1 MSNQHYQHQQQQQ
14 QNQYPLGVINQQPPY
29 PPAPIGINTSYPPN
43 PNTIIYAPAP
53 PSSNPNIPPGLE
65 YLTVVDQLLIE
76 QKVEMLEVFT
86 GWETNN
92 KYAIRNVMGQ
102 NVYFA
107 VEENDCCTRQFCGAA
122 RSFDMKIMDN
132 FRKEIISIRRPFR
145 CNSCLTPVLQSASTA
160 NCSARWTRTGPSVRP
175 SSASRTPPER
185 TVLKIDGPICTF
197 SCGSD
202 VVFHVKTLDKETKV
216 GKITK
221 QWSGLA
227 REMFTD
233 ADFFGVTFP
242 MDLDVQIKAVLMAT
256 TFLIDFMFFEDKNNN
271 NNNNRH
277 Y

>member
-1 MSNQHYQHQQQQQ
+1 MYSINGQL
-14 QNQYPLGVINQQPPY
+14 LG
-29 PPAPIGINTSYPPN
+29 S
-43 PNTIIYAPAP
+43 
-53 PSSNPNIPPGLE
+53 
-65 YLTVVDQLLIE
+65 VDQDWSICAP
-76 QKVEMLEVFT
+76 KFSV
-86 GWETNN
+86 
-92 KYAIRNVMGQ
+92 K
-102 NVYFA
+102 
-107 VEENDCCTRQFCGAA
+107 DAA
-122 RSFDMKIMDN
+122 G
-132 FRKEIISIRRPFR
+132 E
-145 CNSCLTPVLQSASTA
+145 
-160 NCSARWTRTGPSVRP
+160 
-175 SSASRTPPER
+175 

-256 TFLIDFMFFEDKNNN
+256 TFLIVSSSFRFFKTFF
-271 NNNNRH
+271 